1 MLMNWKNK
9 IEKIMKKLFLFV
21 LMAVIAIL
29 PNSCSKDEPAPII
42 ITDIELSD
50 DELIFDFT
58 GGVKSL
64 SIVIMRNNNMV
75 REEWQLSGGEPW
87 CTTSITN
94 GNAMWVSFKVE
105 PYEGPNERK
114 AFFTFSCGDIKKEF
128 VICQREYST
137 IIEISPTETLADAL
151 RHLSLDS
158 DDIRALKI
166 IGKLSKD
173 DFATLR
179 KMTQLKKLDISE
191 VDITELPYRAFS
203 QDLEKLILPKTLTQI
218 RNECFL
224 GLGVKSIT
232 IPANVENIEPNE
244 LRHIST
250 LENIDFEQGSKLKIL
265 SGWGSSGVFSGCN
278 IVSIKIPASVET
290 IKSGAFAGCRSLTTI
305 SFEKNSNL
313 KDIQSGLAAE
323 LESPTSD
330 VLRYTY
336 YGAFADCSSLTS
348 IEIPA
353 SVETIGPTAF
363 LRCHSLAKV
372 TFEKGSK
379 LKEISGTCYFGA
391 KRSPATYWHGVF
403 SDCPITSIE
412 IPASVERIQ
421 ECAFKGC
428 SQLASVTFEKGS
440 KLKTIGGMS
449 YSFPVSFHLPSTQ
462 AYLGAFSDC
471 TALTS
476 IEIPASVESIEEC
489 AFKGCSQLAS
499 VTFEK
504 GSKLKTIGGRYY
516 QYNKDN
522 CRYIAFGAFT
532 GCPITS
538 IEIPA
543 SVESIE
549 ECAFQDCSQLA
560 SVTFEKGSKLKTI
573 GGGAVYGGVISDSVI
588 HYYYYGGFA
597 NTALQLFAID
607 AETPPQ
613 CNKYAFYGV
622 NSSAVLKVPSKS
634 VIKYKMAY
642 VWKNFSSILGLD
654 E

>member
-1 MLMNWKNK
+1 
-9 IEKIMKKLFLFV
+9 MKKLFLFV

-58 GGVKSL
+58 GGIKSL
-64 SIVIMRNNNMV
+64 RIVLMRDNNMV
-75 REEWQLSGGEPW
+75 SGEWQLSGGEPW
-87 CTTSITN
+87 CTPSLTN
-94 GNAMWVSFKVE
+94 GDTMWLSFEVE

-151 RHLSLDS
+151 WHLPLDS

-173 DFATLR
+173 DFATLCEM
-179 KMTQLKKLDISE
+179 KQLKNLDISE
-191 VDITELPYRAFS
+191 VDIAELPYRAFS
-203 QDLEKLILPKTLTQI
+203 HGYGIDLEKLILPKTLTQI
-218 RNECFL
+218 RNKCFS

-232 IPANVENIEPNE
+232 IPANVEDIESNE
-244 LRHIST
+244 LRHISS
-250 LENIDFEQGSKLKIL
+250 LENIGFEQGSKLKTL
-265 SGWGSSGVFSGCN
+265 RGGKDGGVFSGCN

-290 IKSGAFAGCRSLTTI
+290 IEAGAFAGCRSLTTI

-313 KDIQSGLAAE
+313 KDIRS
-323 LESPTSD
+323 ESAIGFESATSD
-330 VLRYTY
+330 IIRYSY
-336 YGAFADCSSLTS
+336 YGAFSDCSSLTS

-353 SVETIGPTAF
+353 SVETIGVYAF
-363 LRCHSLAKV
+363 LGCHSLAKV

-379 LKEISGTCYFGA
+379 LKEISGYGYYVE
-391 KRSPATYWHGVF
+391 KRYPATHWHGVF

-412 IPASVERIQ
+412 IPASVESIE
-421 ECAFKGC
+421 ECAFQGC

-440 KLKTIGGMS
+440 M
-449 YSFPVSFHLPSTQ
+449 
-462 AYLGAFSDC
+462 
-471 TALTS
+471 
-476 IEIPASVESIEEC
+476 
-489 AFKGCSQLAS
+489 
-499 VTFEK
+499 
-504 GSKLKTIGGRYY
+504 LKTIGGRVYA
-516 QYNKDN
+516 YNKDN
-522 CRYIAFGAFT
+522 CRYGAFGAFT

-543 SVESIE
+543 SVETIE
-549 ECAFQDCSQLA
+549 VAAFQDCSQLA

-573 GGGAVYGGVISDSVI
+573 GGKSVYGGVISGSKVY
-588 HYYYYGGFA
+588 YYYYGGFA
-597 NTALQLFAID
+597 STALQLFVID
-607 AETPPQ
+607 AETPPL
-613 CNKYAFYGV
+613 CNNYAFYGV

-634 VIKYKMAY
+634 VIKYKMASE
-642 VWKNFSSILGLD
+642 WKNFSSILGLD

>member
-1 MLMNWKNK
+1 
-9 IEKIMKKLFLFV
+9 
-21 LMAVIAIL
+21 MAIIAIL

-58 GGVKSL
+58 GGIKSL
-64 SIVIMRNNNMV
+64 RIVLMRDNNMV
-75 REEWQLSGGEPW
+75 SGEWQLSGGEPW
-87 CTTSITN
+87 CTPSLTN
-94 GNAMWVSFKVE
+94 GDTMWLSFEVE

-151 RHLSLDS
+151 WHLPLDS

-173 DFATLR
+173 DFATLCEM
-179 KMTQLKKLDISE
+179 KQLKNLDISE
-191 VDITELPYRAFS
+191 VDIAELPYRAFYGIN
-203 QDLEKLILPKTLTQI
+203 LEKLILPKTLTQI
-218 RNECFL
+218 RNECFS
-224 GLGVKSIT
+224 GLRVKSIT
-232 IPANVENIEPNE
+232 IPANVEDIESNE
-244 LRHIST
+244 LRHISS
-250 LENIDFEQGSKLKIL
+250 LENISFEQGSKLKTL
-265 SGWGSSGVFSGCN
+265 RGGKDGGVFSGCN

-290 IKSGAFAGCRSLTTI
+290 INAGAFAGCRSLTTI

-313 KDIQSGLAAE
+313 KDIRSEVASDFGSA
-323 LESPTSD
+323 TSD
-330 VLRYTY
+330 IIYYSY
-336 YGAFADCSSLTS
+336 YGAFSDCSSLTS

-353 SVETIGPTAF
+353 SVETIGAHAF
-363 LRCHSLAKV
+363 NLCHSLAKV

-379 LKEISGTCYFGA
+379 LKEISGYGYYVE
-391 KRSPATYWHGVF
+391 KRYPATHWHGVF
-403 SDCPITSIE
+403 SDCPI
-412 IPASVERIQ
+412 
-421 ECAFKGC
+421 
-428 SQLASVTFEKGS
+428 
-440 KLKTIGGMS
+440 
-449 YSFPVSFHLPSTQ
+449 
-462 AYLGAFSDC
+462 
-471 TALTS
+471 TS

-504 GSKLKTIGGRYY
+504 GSKLKTIGGMNLIFPVSFDSPGAQAHLGAFSDCTALTSIEIPASVESIEECAFQGCSQLASVTFEKGSMLKTIGGRVYA
-516 QYNKDN
+516 YNKDN
-522 CRYIAFGAFT
+522 CRYGAFGAFT

-543 SVESIE
+543 SVETIE
-549 ECAFQDCSQLA
+549 VAAFQDCSQLV

-573 GGGAVYGGVISDSVI
+573 GGKSVYGGVISGSKVY
-588 HYYYYGGFA
+588 YYYYGGFA
-597 NTALQLFAID
+597 STALQLFVID

-613 CNKYAFYGV
+613 CNNYAFYGV

-634 VIKYKMAY
+634 VIKYKMASE
-642 VWKNFSSILGLD
+642 WKNFSSILGLD

>member
-1 MLMNWKNK
+1 
-9 IEKIMKKLFLFV
+9 MKKLFLFV
-21 LMAVIAIL
+21 LMAIIAIL

-58 GGVKSL
+58 GGIKSL
-64 SIVIMRNNNMV
+64 RIVLMRDNNMV
-75 REEWQLSGGEPW
+75 SGEWQLSGGEPW
-87 CTTSITN
+87 CTPSLTN
-94 GNAMWVSFKVE
+94 GDTMWLSFEVE

-151 RHLSLDS
+151 WHLPLDS

-173 DFATLR
+173 DFATLCEM
-179 KMTQLKKLDISE
+179 KQLKNLDISE
-191 VDITELPYRAFS
+191 VDIAELPYRAFYGIN
-203 QDLEKLILPKTLTQI
+203 LEKLILPKTLTQI
-218 RNECFL
+218 RNECFS

-232 IPANVENIEPNE
+232 IPANVEDIESNE
-244 LRHIST
+244 LRHISS
-250 LENIDFEQGSKLKIL
+250 LENIGFEQGSKLKTL
-265 SGWGSSGVFSGCN
+265 RGGKDGGVFSGCN

-290 IKSGAFAGCRSLTTI
+290 IEAGAFAGCRSLTTI

-313 KDIQSGLAAE
+313 KDIRS
-323 LESPTSD
+323 ESAIGFESATSD
-330 VLRYTY
+330 IIRYSY
-336 YGAFADCSSLTS
+336 YGAFSDCSSLTS

-353 SVETIGPTAF
+353 SVETIGVYAF
-363 LRCHSLAKV
+363 LGCHSLAKV

-379 LKEISGTCYFGA
+379 LKEISGYGYYVE
-391 KRSPATYWHGVF
+391 KRYPATHWHGVF
-403 SDCPITSIE
+403 SDCPI
-412 IPASVERIQ
+412 
-421 ECAFKGC
+421 
-428 SQLASVTFEKGS
+428 
-440 KLKTIGGMS
+440 
-449 YSFPVSFHLPSTQ
+449 
-462 AYLGAFSDC
+462 
-471 TALTS
+471 TS

-504 GSKLKTIGGRYY
+504 GSKLKTIGGMNLIFPVSFDSSGAQAHLGAFSDCTALTSIEIPASVESIEECAFQGCSQLASVTFEKGSMLKTIGGRVYA
-516 QYNKDN
+516 YNKDN
-522 CRYIAFGAFT
+522 CRYGAFGAFT

-543 SVESIE
+543 SVETIE
-549 ECAFQDCSQLA
+549 VAAFQDCSQLA

-573 GGGAVYGGVISDSVI
+573 GGKSVYGGVISGSKVY
-588 HYYYYGGFA
+588 YYYYGGFA
-597 NTALQLFAID
+597 STALQLFVID

-613 CNKYAFYGV
+613 CNNYAFYGV

-634 VIKYKMAY
+634 VIKYKMASE
-642 VWKNFSSILGLD
+642 WKNFSSILGLD

>member
-1 MLMNWKNK
+1 
-9 IEKIMKKLFLFV
+9 MKKLFLFV

-58 GGVKSL
+58 GGIKSL
-64 SIVIMRNNNMV
+64 RIVLMRDNNMV
-75 REEWQLSGGEPW
+75 SGEWQLSGGEPW
-87 CTTSITN
+87 CTPSLTN
-94 GNAMWVSFKVE
+94 GDTMWLSFEVE
-105 PYEGPNERK
+105 PYEEPNERK

-151 RHLSLDS
+151 WHLPLDS

-173 DFATLR
+173 DFATLCEM
-179 KMTQLKKLDISE
+179 KQLKNLDISE
-191 VDITELPYRAFS
+191 VDIAELPYRAFS
-203 QDLEKLILPKTLTQI
+203 HGYGIDLEKLILPKTLTQI
-218 RNECFL
+218 RNKCFS

-232 IPANVENIEPNE
+232 IPANVEDIESNE
-244 LRHIST
+244 LRHISS
-250 LENIDFEQGSKLKIL
+250 LENIGFEQGSKLKTL
-265 SGWGSSGVFSGCN
+265 RGGKDGGVFSGCN

-290 IKSGAFAGCRSLTTI
+290 IEAGAFAGCRSLTTI

-313 KDIQSGLAAE
+313 KDIRS
-323 LESPTSD
+323 ESAIGFESATSD
-330 VLRYTY
+330 IIRYSY
-336 YGAFADCSSLTS
+336 YGAFSDCSSLTS

-353 SVETIGPTAF
+353 SVETIGVYAF
-363 LRCHSLAKV
+363 LGCHSLAKV

-379 LKEISGTCYFGA
+379 LKEISGYGYYVE
-391 KRSPATYWHGVF
+391 KRYPATHWHGVF

-412 IPASVERIQ
+412 IPASVESIE
-421 ECAFKGC
+421 ECAFQGC

-440 KLKTIGGMS
+440 M
-449 YSFPVSFHLPSTQ
+449 
-462 AYLGAFSDC
+462 
-471 TALTS
+471 
-476 IEIPASVESIEEC
+476 
-489 AFKGCSQLAS
+489 
-499 VTFEK
+499 
-504 GSKLKTIGGRYY
+504 LKTIGGRVYA
-516 QYNKDN
+516 YNKDN
-522 CRYIAFGAFT
+522 CRYGAFGAFT

-543 SVESIE
+543 SVETIE
-549 ECAFQDCSQLA
+549 VAAFQDCSQLA

-573 GGGAVYGGVISDSVI
+573 GGKSVYGGVISGSKVY
-588 HYYYYGGFA
+588 YYYYGGFA
-597 NTALQLFAID
+597 STALQLFVID

-613 CNKYAFYGV
+613 CNNYAFYGV

-634 VIKYKMAY
+634 VIKYKMASE
-642 VWKNFSSILGLD
+642 WKNFSSILGLD

>member
-1 MLMNWKNK
+1 
-9 IEKIMKKLFLFV
+9 MKKLFLFV
-21 LMAVIAIL
+21 LMAIIAIL

-58 GGVKSL
+58 GGIKSL
-64 SIVIMRNNNMV
+64 RIVLMRDNNMV
-75 REEWQLSGGEPW
+75 SGEWQLSGGEPW
-87 CTTSITN
+87 CTPSLTN
-94 GNAMWVSFKVE
+94 GDTMWLSFEVE

-151 RHLSLDS
+151 WHLPLDS

-173 DFATLR
+173 DFATLCEM
-179 KMTQLKKLDISE
+179 KQLKNLDISE
-191 VDITELPYRAFS
+191 VDIAELPYRAFYGIN
-203 QDLEKLILPKTLTQI
+203 LEKLILPKTLTQI
-218 RNECFL
+218 RNECFS
-224 GLGVKSIT
+224 GLRVKSIT
-232 IPANVENIEPNE
+232 IPANVEDIESNE
-244 LRHIST
+244 LRHISS
-250 LENIDFEQGSKLKIL
+250 LENISFEQGSKLKTL
-265 SGWGSSGVFSGCN
+265 RGGKDGGVFSGCN

-290 IKSGAFAGCRSLTTI
+290 INAGAFAGCRSLTTI

-313 KDIQSGLAAE
+313 KDIRSEVASDFGSA
-323 LESPTSD
+323 TSD
-330 VLRYTY
+330 IIYYSY
-336 YGAFADCSSLTS
+336 YGAFSDCSSLTS

-353 SVETIGPTAF
+353 SVETIGAHAF
-363 LRCHSLAKV
+363 NLCHSLAKV

-379 LKEISGTCYFGA
+379 LKEISGYGYYVE
-391 KRSPATYWHGVF
+391 KRYPATHWHGVF
-403 SDCPITSIE
+403 SDCPI
-412 IPASVERIQ
+412 
-421 ECAFKGC
+421 
-428 SQLASVTFEKGS
+428 
-440 KLKTIGGMS
+440 
-449 YSFPVSFHLPSTQ
+449 
-462 AYLGAFSDC
+462 
-471 TALTS
+471 TS

-504 GSKLKTIGGRYY
+504 GSKLKTIGGMNLIFPVSFDSPGAQAHLGAFSDCTALTSIEIPASVESIEECAFQGCSQLASVTFEKGSMLKTIGGRVYA
-516 QYNKDN
+516 YNKDN
-522 CRYIAFGAFT
+522 CRYGAFGAFT

-543 SVESIE
+543 SVETIE
-549 ECAFQDCSQLA
+549 VAAFQDCSQLV

-573 GGGAVYGGVISDSVI
+573 GGKSVYGGVISGSKVY
-588 HYYYYGGFA
+588 YYYYGGFA
-597 NTALQLFAID
+597 STALQLFVID

-613 CNKYAFYGV
+613 CNNYAFYGV

-634 VIKYKMAY
+634 VIKYKMASE
-642 VWKNFSSILGLD
+642 WKNFSSILGLD

>member
-1 MLMNWKNK
+1 
-9 IEKIMKKLFLFV
+9 MKKLFLFV

-58 GGVKSL
+58 GGIKSL
-64 SIVIMRNNNMV
+64 RIVLMRDNNMV
-75 REEWQLSGGEPW
+75 SGEWQLSGGEPW
-87 CTTSITN
+87 CTPSLTN
-94 GNAMWVSFKVE
+94 GDTMWLSFEVE

-151 RHLSLDS
+151 WHLPLDS

-173 DFATLR
+173 DFATLCEM
-179 KMTQLKKLDISE
+179 KQLKNLDISE
-191 VDITELPYRAFS
+191 VDIAELPYRAFS
-203 QDLEKLILPKTLTQI
+203 HGYGIDLEKLILPKTLTQI
-218 RNECFL
+218 RNKCFS

-232 IPANVENIEPNE
+232 IPANVEDIESNE
-244 LRHIST
+244 LRHISS
-250 LENIDFEQGSKLKIL
+250 LENIGFEQGSKLKTL
-265 SGWGSSGVFSGCN
+265 RGGKDGGVFSGCN

-290 IKSGAFAGCRSLTTI
+290 IEAGAFAGCRSLTTI

-313 KDIQSGLAAE
+313 KDIRS
-323 LESPTSD
+323 ESAIGFESATSD
-330 VLRYTY
+330 IIRYSY
-336 YGAFADCSSLTS
+336 YGAFSDCSSLTS

-353 SVETIGPTAF
+353 SVETIGVYAF
-363 LRCHSLAKV
+363 LGCHSLAKV

-379 LKEISGTCYFGA
+379 LKEISGYGYYVE
-391 KRSPATYWHGVF
+391 KRYPATHWHGVF

-412 IPASVERIQ
+412 IPASVESIE
-421 ECAFKGC
+421 ECAFQGC

-440 KLKTIGGMS
+440 M
-449 YSFPVSFHLPSTQ
+449 
-462 AYLGAFSDC
+462 
-471 TALTS
+471 
-476 IEIPASVESIEEC
+476 
-489 AFKGCSQLAS
+489 
-499 VTFEK
+499 
-504 GSKLKTIGGRYY
+504 LKTIGGRVYA
-516 QYNKDN
+516 YNKDN
-522 CRYIAFGAFT
+522 CRYGAFGAFT

-543 SVESIE
+543 SVETIE
-549 ECAFQDCSQLA
+549 VAAFQDCSQLA

-573 GGGAVYGGVISDSVI
+573 GGKSVYGGVISGSKVY
-588 HYYYYGGFA
+588 YYYYGGFA
-597 NTALQLFAID
+597 STALQLFVID

-613 CNKYAFYGV
+613 CNNYAFYGV

-634 VIKYKMAY
+634 VIKYKMASE
-642 VWKNFSSILGLD
+642 WKNFSSILGLD

>member
-1 MLMNWKNK
+1 
-9 IEKIMKKLFLFV
+9 MKKLFLFV
-21 LMAVIAIL
+21 LMAIIAIL

-58 GGVKSL
+58 GGIKSL
-64 SIVIMRNNNMV
+64 RIVLMRDNNMV
-75 REEWQLSGGEPW
+75 SGEWQLSGGEPW
-87 CTTSITN
+87 CTPSLTN
-94 GNAMWVSFKVE
+94 GDTMWLSFEVE

-151 RHLSLDS
+151 WHLPLDS

-173 DFATLR
+173 DFATLCEM
-179 KMTQLKKLDISE
+179 KQLKNLDISE
-191 VDITELPYRAFS
+191 VDIAELPYRAFYGIN
-203 QDLEKLILPKTLTQI
+203 LEKLILPKTLTQI
-218 RNECFL
+218 RNECFS
-224 GLGVKSIT
+224 GLRVKSIT
-232 IPANVENIEPNE
+232 IPANVEDIESNE
-244 LRHIST
+244 LRHISS
-250 LENIDFEQGSKLKIL
+250 LENISFEQGSKLKTL
-265 SGWGSSGVFSGCN
+265 RGGKDGGVFSGCN

-290 IKSGAFAGCRSLTTI
+290 INAGAFAGCRSLTTI

-313 KDIQSGLAAE
+313 KDIRSEVASDFGSA
-323 LESPTSD
+323 TSD
-330 VLRYTY
+330 IIYYSY
-336 YGAFADCSSLTS
+336 YGAFSDCSSLTS

-353 SVETIGPTAF
+353 SVETIGAHAF

-379 LKEISGTCYFGA
+379 LKEISGYGYYVE
-391 KRSPATYWHGVF
+391 KRYPATHWHGVF
-403 SDCPITSIE
+403 SDCPI
-412 IPASVERIQ
+412 
-421 ECAFKGC
+421 
-428 SQLASVTFEKGS
+428 
-440 KLKTIGGMS
+440 
-449 YSFPVSFHLPSTQ
+449 
-462 AYLGAFSDC
+462 
-471 TALTS
+471 TS

-504 GSKLKTIGGRYY
+504 GSMLKTIGGRVYA
-516 QYNKDN
+516 YNKDN
-522 CRYIAFGAFT
+522 CRYGAFGAFT

-543 SVESIE
+543 SVETIE
-549 ECAFQDCSQLA
+549 VAAFNLCSQLV

-573 GGGAVYGGVISDSVI
+573 GGKSVYGGVISGSKVY
-588 HYYYYGGFA
+588 YYYYGGFA
-597 NTALQLFAID
+597 STALQLFVID

-613 CNKYAFYGV
+613 CNNYAFYGV

-634 VIKYKMAY
+634 VIKYKMASE
-642 VWKNFSSILGLD
+642 WKNFSSILGLD

>member
-1 MLMNWKNK
+1 
-9 IEKIMKKLFLFV
+9 
-21 LMAVIAIL
+21 MAVIAIL

-58 GGVKSL
+58 GGIKSL
-64 SIVIMRNNNMV
+64 RIVLMRDNNMV
-75 REEWQLSGGEPW
+75 SGEWQLSGGEPW
-87 CTTSITN
+87 CTPSLTN
-94 GNAMWVSFKVE
+94 GDTMWLSFEVE

-151 RHLSLDS
+151 WHLPLDS

-173 DFATLR
+173 DFATLCEM
-179 KMTQLKKLDISE
+179 KQLKNLDISE
-191 VDITELPYRAFS
+191 VDIAELPYRAFS
-203 QDLEKLILPKTLTQI
+203 HGYGIDLEKLILPKTLTQI
-218 RNECFL
+218 RNKCFS

-232 IPANVENIEPNE
+232 IPANVEDIESNE
-244 LRHIST
+244 LRHISS
-250 LENIDFEQGSKLKIL
+250 LENIGFEQGSKLKTL
-265 SGWGSSGVFSGCN
+265 RGGKDGGVFSGCN

-290 IKSGAFAGCRSLTTI
+290 IEAGAFAGCRSLTTI

-313 KDIQSGLAAE
+313 KDIRS
-323 LESPTSD
+323 ESAIGFESATSD
-330 VLRYTY
+330 IIRYSY
-336 YGAFADCSSLTS
+336 YGAFSDCSSLTS

-353 SVETIGPTAF
+353 SVETIGVYAF
-363 LRCHSLAKV
+363 LGCHSLAKV

-379 LKEISGTCYFGA
+379 LKEISGYGYYVE
-391 KRSPATYWHGVF
+391 KRYPATHWHGVF

-412 IPASVERIQ
+412 IPASVESIE
-421 ECAFKGC
+421 ECAFQGC

-440 KLKTIGGMS
+440 M
-449 YSFPVSFHLPSTQ
+449 
-462 AYLGAFSDC
+462 
-471 TALTS
+471 
-476 IEIPASVESIEEC
+476 
-489 AFKGCSQLAS
+489 
-499 VTFEK
+499 
-504 GSKLKTIGGRYY
+504 LKTIGGRVYA
-516 QYNKDN
+516 YNKDN
-522 CRYIAFGAFT
+522 CRYGAFGAFT

-543 SVESIE
+543 SVETIE
-549 ECAFQDCSQLA
+549 VAAFQDCSQLA

-573 GGGAVYGGVISDSVI
+573 GGKSVYGGVISGSKVY
-588 HYYYYGGFA
+588 YYYYGGFA
-597 NTALQLFAID
+597 STALQLFVID

-613 CNKYAFYGV
+613 CNNYAFYGV

-634 VIKYKMAY
+634 VIKYKMASE
-642 VWKNFSSILGLD
+642 WKNFSSILGLD

>member
-1 MLMNWKNK
+1 
-9 IEKIMKKLFLFV
+9 MKKLFLFV

-58 GGVKSL
+58 GGIKSL
-64 SIVIMRNNNMV
+64 RIVLMRDNNMV
-75 REEWQLSGGEPW
+75 SGEWQLSGGEPW
-87 CTTSITN
+87 CTPSLTN
-94 GNAMWVSFKVE
+94 GDTMWLSFEVE

-151 RHLSLDS
+151 WHLPLDS

-173 DFATLR
+173 DFATLCEM
-179 KMTQLKKLDISE
+179 KQLKNRDISE
-191 VDITELPYRAFS
+191 VDIAELPYRAFS
-203 QDLEKLILPKTLTQI
+203 QGYGIDLEKLILPKTLTQI
-218 RNECFL
+218 RNKCFS

-232 IPANVENIEPNE
+232 IPANVEDIESNE
-244 LRHIST
+244 LRHISS
-250 LENIDFEQGSKLKIL
+250 LENIGFEQGSKLKTL
-265 SGWGSSGVFSGCN
+265 RGGKDGGVFSGCN

-290 IKSGAFAGCRSLTTI
+290 IEAGAFAGCRSLTTI

-313 KDIQSGLAAE
+313 KDIRS
-323 LESPTSD
+323 ESAIGFESATSD
-330 VLRYTY
+330 IIRYSY
-336 YGAFADCSSLTS
+336 YGAFSDCSSLTS

-353 SVETIGPTAF
+353 SVETIGVYAF
-363 LRCHSLAKV
+363 LGCHSLAKV

-379 LKEISGTCYFGA
+379 LKEISGYGYYVE
-391 KRSPATYWHGVF
+391 KRYPATHWHGVF

-412 IPASVERIQ
+412 IPASVESIE
-421 ECAFKGC
+421 ECAFQGC

-440 KLKTIGGMS
+440 M
-449 YSFPVSFHLPSTQ
+449 
-462 AYLGAFSDC
+462 
-471 TALTS
+471 
-476 IEIPASVESIEEC
+476 
-489 AFKGCSQLAS
+489 
-499 VTFEK
+499 
-504 GSKLKTIGGRYY
+504 LKTIGGRVYA
-516 QYNKDN
+516 YNKDN
-522 CRYIAFGAFT
+522 CRYGAFGAFT

-543 SVESIE
+543 SVETIE
-549 ECAFQDCSQLA
+549 VAAFQDCSQLA

-573 GGGAVYGGVISDSVI
+573 GGKSVYGGVISGSKVY
-588 HYYYYGGFA
+588 YYYYGGFA
-597 NTALQLFAID
+597 STALQLFVID

-613 CNKYAFYGV
+613 CNNYAFYGV

-634 VIKYKMAY
+634 VIKYKMASE
-642 VWKNFSSILGLD
+642 WKNFSSILGLD

>member
-1 MLMNWKNK
+1 
-9 IEKIMKKLFLFV
+9 MKKLFLFV
-21 LMAVIAIL
+21 LMAIIAIL

-58 GGVKSL
+58 GGIKSL
-64 SIVIMRNNNMV
+64 RIVLMRDNNMV
-75 REEWQLSGGEPW
+75 SGEWQLSGGEPW
-87 CTTSITN
+87 CTPSLTN
-94 GNAMWVSFKVE
+94 GDTMWLSFEVE

-151 RHLSLDS
+151 WHLPLDS

-173 DFATLR
+173 DFATLCEM
-179 KMTQLKKLDISE
+179 KQLKNLDISE
-191 VDITELPYRAFS
+191 VDIAELPYRAFYGIN
-203 QDLEKLILPKTLTQI
+203 LEKLILPKTLTQI
-218 RNECFL
+218 RNECFS
-224 GLGVKSIT
+224 GLRVKSIT
-232 IPANVENIEPNE
+232 IPANVEDIESNE
-244 LRHIST
+244 LRHISS
-250 LENIDFEQGSKLKIL
+250 LENISFEQGSKLKTL
-265 SGWGSSGVFSGCN
+265 RGGKDGGVFSGCN

-290 IKSGAFAGCRSLTTI
+290 INAGAFAGCRSLTTI

-313 KDIQSGLAAE
+313 KDIRSEVASDFGSA
-323 LESPTSD
+323 TSD
-330 VLRYTY
+330 IIYYSY
-336 YGAFADCSSLTS
+336 YGAFSDCSSLTS

-353 SVETIGPTAF
+353 SVETIGAHAF

-379 LKEISGTCYFGA
+379 LKEISGYGYYVE
-391 KRSPATYWHGVF
+391 KRYPATHWHGVF
-403 SDCPITSIE
+403 SDCPI
-412 IPASVERIQ
+412 
-421 ECAFKGC
+421 
-428 SQLASVTFEKGS
+428 
-440 KLKTIGGMS
+440 
-449 YSFPVSFHLPSTQ
+449 
-462 AYLGAFSDC
+462 
-471 TALTS
+471 TS

-504 GSKLKTIGGRYY
+504 GSMLKTIGGRVYA
-516 QYNKDN
+516 YNKDN
-522 CRYIAFGAFT
+522 CRYGAFGAFT

-543 SVESIE
+543 SVETIE
-549 ECAFQDCSQLA
+549 VAAFQDCSQLV

-573 GGGAVYGGVISDSVI
+573 GGKSVYGGVISGSKVY
-588 HYYYYGGFA
+588 YYYYGGFA
-597 NTALQLFAID
+597 STALQLFVID

-613 CNKYAFYGV
+613 CNNYAFYGV

-634 VIKYKMAY
+634 VIKYKMASE
-642 VWKNFSSILGLD
+642 WKNFSSILGLD

>member
-1 MLMNWKNK
+1 M
-9 IEKIMKKLFLFV
+9 
-21 LMAVIAIL
+21 
-29 PNSCSKDEPAPII
+29 
-42 ITDIELSD
+42 
-50 DELIFDFT
+50 
-58 GGVKSL
+58 
-64 SIVIMRNNNMV
+64 
-75 REEWQLSGGEPW
+75 
-87 CTTSITN
+87 
-94 GNAMWVSFKVE
+94 
-105 PYEGPNERK
+105 
-114 AFFTFSCGDIKKEF
+114 
-128 VICQREYST
+128 
-137 IIEISPTETLADAL
+137 
-151 RHLSLDS
+151 
-158 DDIRALKI
+158 
-166 IGKLSKD
+166 
-173 DFATLR
+173 
-179 KMTQLKKLDISE
+179 
-191 VDITELPYRAFS
+191 DITELPYRAFS

-440 KLKTIGGMS
+440 KLKTIGG
-449 YSFPVSFHLPSTQ
+449 
-462 AYLGAFSDC
+462 
-471 TALTS
+471 
-476 IEIPASVESIEEC
+476 
-489 AFKGCSQLAS
+489 
-499 VTFEK
+499 
-504 GSKLKTIGGRYY
+504 RYY

-613 CNKYAFYGV
+613 CDKYAFYGV

>member
-1 MLMNWKNK
+1 
-9 IEKIMKKLFLFV
+9 MKKLFLFV

-58 GGVKSL
+58 GGIKSL
-64 SIVIMRNNNMV
+64 RIVLMRDNNMV
-75 REEWQLSGGEPW
+75 SGEWQLSGGEPW
-87 CTTSITN
+87 CTPSLTN
-94 GNAMWVSFKVE
+94 GDTMWLSFEVE

-151 RHLSLDS
+151 WHLPLDS

-173 DFATLR
+173 DFATLCEM
-179 KMTQLKKLDISE
+179 KQLKNLDISE
-191 VDITELPYRAFS
+191 VDIAELPYRAFS
-203 QDLEKLILPKTLTQI
+203 HGYGIDLEKLILPKTLTQI
-218 RNECFL
+218 RNKCFS

-232 IPANVENIEPNE
+232 IPANVEDIESNE
-244 LRHIST
+244 LRHISS
-250 LENIDFEQGSKLKIL
+250 LENIGFEQGSKLKTL
-265 SGWGSSGVFSGCN
+265 RGGKDGGVFSGCN

-290 IKSGAFAGCRSLTTI
+290 IEAGAFAGCRSLTTI

-313 KDIQSGLAAE
+313 KDIRS
-323 LESPTSD
+323 ESAIGFESATSD
-330 VLRYTY
+330 IIRYSY
-336 YGAFADCSSLTS
+336 YGAFSDCSSLTS
-348 IEIPA
+348 IEIPT
-353 SVETIGPTAF
+353 SVETIGVYAF
-363 LRCHSLAKV
+363 LGCHSLAKV

-379 LKEISGTCYFGA
+379 LKEISGYGYYVE
-391 KRSPATYWHGVF
+391 KRYPATHWHGVF
-403 SDCPITSIE
+403 SDCPI
-412 IPASVERIQ
+412 
-421 ECAFKGC
+421 
-428 SQLASVTFEKGS
+428 
-440 KLKTIGGMS
+440 
-449 YSFPVSFHLPSTQ
+449 
-462 AYLGAFSDC
+462 
-471 TALTS
+471 TS

-504 GSKLKTIGGRYY
+504 GSKLKTIGGMNLIFPVSFDSSGAQAHLGAFSDCTALTSIEIPASVESIEECAFQGCSQLASVTFEKGSMLKTIGGRVYA
-516 QYNKDN
+516 YNKDN
-522 CRYIAFGAFT
+522 CRYGAFGAFT

-543 SVESIE
+543 SVETIE
-549 ECAFQDCSQLA
+549 VAAFQDCSQLA

-573 GGGAVYGGVISDSVI
+573 GGKSVYGGVISGSKVY
-588 HYYYYGGFA
+588 YYYYGGFA
-597 NTALQLFAID
+597 STALQLFVID
-607 AETPPQ
+607 AETPPL
-613 CNKYAFYGV
+613 CNNYAFYGV

-634 VIKYKMAY
+634 VIKYKMASE
-642 VWKNFSSILGLD
+642 WKNFSSILGLD